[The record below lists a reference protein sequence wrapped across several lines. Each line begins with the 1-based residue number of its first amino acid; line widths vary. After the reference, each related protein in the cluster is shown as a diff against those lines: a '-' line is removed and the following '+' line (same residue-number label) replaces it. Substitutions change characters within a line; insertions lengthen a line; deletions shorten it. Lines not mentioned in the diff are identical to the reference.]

1 MIADWRRQ
9 FGLPD
14 LSFFYVQLAPYRQDF
29 SRFRLA
35 QGAALQLPKV
45 GFAVA
50 IDLGDL
56 TSPYDAIHPRRKQE
70 VGRRLALSARAIQ
83 YADRSVVYQGPTLSA
98 AQFVSSNTI
107 WGTSYGARLSF
118 VPGTADGLHAA
129 GTADCVACCEESPF
143 EVMDATGLWTR
154 AAMGITGDEVSLRGV
169 PHPIQGIRF
178 DFEGMPQCAL
188 YNGVGGPDD
197 HQGLAAPPFQYCA
210 YGTHDGQPAWAASC
224 EPNECAPVGVPVP
237 SAGVAVAVAALG
249 FTVLVPLPQFYK
261 LAKARSSAG
270 VSLFTVIITMFF
282 SMLNVGAALITK
294 WRQITACGHLGWSCV
309 PNLLDLFQ
317 NIQVAIIAAIQ
328 LVMVVAYPPNTERAR
343 AMAATTLGTAI
354 VLWVACVCASLAAP
368 CGKRTLA
375 FAAVQGSAGSLAALV
390 QYAPQLL
397 ATWRHRASGSLS
409 LLSYTVQVAGGYLN
423 IYQSITQG
431 ASPWPVWTP
440 WLISTSMQNAVL
452 VSAFVFDAR
461 RWRARQRA
469 HLGCAASKPRA
480 QAEPFIQDLDGPPR
494 SSSLAV
500 EQGAEATPEDVKVA
514 EPVPEPTTLSPS
526 QCPSL

>member
-1 MIADWRRQ
+1 MCYSTGMEG
-9 FGLPD
+9 FGRKEFGPH
-14 LSFFYVQLAPYRQDF
+14 R
-29 SRFRLA
+29 SRWFLV
-35 QGAALQLPKV
+35 KMH
-45 GFAVA
+45 
-50 IDLGDL
+50 
-56 TSPYDAIHPRRKQE
+56 S
-70 VGRRLALSARAIQ
+70 
-83 YADRSVVYQGPTLSA
+83 
-98 AQFVSSNTI
+98 
-107 WGTSYGARLSF
+107 
-118 VPGTADGLHAA
+118 
-129 GTADCVACCEESPF
+129 
-143 EVMDATGLWTR
+143 
-154 AAMGITGDEVSLRGV
+154 
-169 PHPIQGIRF
+169 
-178 DFEGMPQCAL
+178 
-188 YNGVGGPDD
+188 
-197 HQGLAAPPFQYCA
+197 
-210 YGTHDGQPAWAASC
+210 
-224 EPNECAPVGVPVP
+224 ECAPVGVPVP

-270 VSLFTVIITMFF
+270 VSLFTVIITMCF

-294 WRQITACGHLGWSCV
+294 WRQITACEYLGWSCV

-328 LVMVVAYPPNTERAR
+328 LVMVVAYPPNTKRAR

-452 VSAFVFDAR
+452 VSAFVFDVR
-461 RWRARQRA
+461 QWRARKRA
-469 HLGCAASKPRA
+469 RGECAL
-480 QAEPFIQDLDGPPR
+480 LDGNLVN
-494 SSSLAV
+494 SS
-500 EQGAEATPEDVKVA
+500 ER
-514 EPVPEPTTLSPS
+514 EPTPPPPS
-526 QCPSL
+526 S

>member
-1 MIADWRRQ
+1 MSATPPSIAIA
-9 FGLPD
+9 
-14 LSFFYVQLAPYRQDF
+14 APVLGGPESVRVVCSQ
-29 SRFRLA
+29 
-35 QGAALQLPKV
+35 LQL
-45 GFAVA
+45 G
-50 IDLGDL
+50 
-56 TSPYDAIHPRRKQE
+56 HCRM
-70 VGRRLALSARAIQ
+70 LS
-83 YADRSVVYQGPTLSA
+83 
-98 AQFVSSNTI
+98 
-107 WGTSYGARLSF
+107 
-118 VPGTADGLHAA
+118 
-129 GTADCVACCEESPF
+129 
-143 EVMDATGLWTR
+143 
-154 AAMGITGDEVSLRGV
+154 
-169 PHPIQGIRF
+169 
-178 DFEGMPQCAL
+178 
-188 YNGVGGPDD
+188 
-197 HQGLAAPPFQYCA
+197 
-210 YGTHDGQPAWAASC
+210 
-224 EPNECAPVGVPVP
+224 ECAPVGVPVP

-328 LVMVVAYPPNTERAR
+328 LVMVVAYPPNAKRAR

-375 FAAVQGSAGSLAALV
+375 FAAVQRSAGSLAALV
-390 QYAPQLL
+390 QYVPQLL

-409 LLSYTVQVAGGYLN
+409 LLTYTLQVAGGYLN

-452 VSAFVFDAR
+452 VSACVFDAR
-461 RWRARQRA
+461 RWRARQLAR
-469 HLGCAASKPRA
+469 GECAL
-480 QAEPFIQDLDGPPR
+480 LDGNLVNSSEREPR
-494 SSSLAV
+494 I
-500 EQGAEATPEDVKVA
+500 G
-514 EPVPEPTTLSPS
+514 
-526 QCPSL
+526 

>member
-1 MIADWRRQ
+1 
-9 FGLPD
+9 
-14 LSFFYVQLAPYRQDF
+14 
-29 SRFRLA
+29 
-35 QGAALQLPKV
+35 
-45 GFAVA
+45 
-50 IDLGDL
+50 
-56 TSPYDAIHPRRKQE
+56 
-70 VGRRLALSARAIQ
+70 
-83 YADRSVVYQGPTLSA
+83 
-98 AQFVSSNTI
+98 
-107 WGTSYGARLSF
+107 
-118 VPGTADGLHAA
+118 
-129 GTADCVACCEESPF
+129 
-143 EVMDATGLWTR
+143 
-154 AAMGITGDEVSLRGV
+154 
-169 PHPIQGIRF
+169 
-178 DFEGMPQCAL
+178 MPQCAL

-224 EPNECAPVGVPVP
+224 EPNDPSVVECAPDGVPVP

-328 LVMVVAYPPNTERAR
+328 LVMVVAYPPNAKRAR
-343 AMAATTLGTAI
+343 AMAATTLGMAI
-354 VLWVACVCASLAAP
+354 ILWVACVCASLAAP

-375 FAAVQGSAGSLAALV
+375 FAAVQRSAGSLAALV

-409 LLSYTVQVAGGYLN
+409 LLTYTLQVAGGYLN

-431 ASPWPVWTP
+431 VSPWPVYLNIYQSITQGVSPWPVWTP

-452 VSAFVFDAR
+452 VSACAFDAR
-461 RWRARQRA
+461 RWRARQLFTAR
-469 HLGCAASKPRA
+469 GECAL
-480 QAEPFIQDLDGPPR
+480 LDGNLVNSSEREPR
-494 SSSLAV
+494 I
-500 EQGAEATPEDVKVA
+500 G
-514 EPVPEPTTLSPS
+514 
-526 QCPSL
+526 

>member
-14 LSFFYVQLAPYRQDF
+14 LSFFYVQLAPSVPLAPYEGWDF
-29 SRFRLA
+29 SRIRLA

-45 GFAVA
+45 GFAVV

-56 TSPYDAIHPRRKQE
+56 TSPYNAFHPRRKQE

-98 AQFVSSNTI
+98 AQFVSSNTSS
-107 WGTSYGARLSF
+107 GTSYGARLSF

-178 DFEGMPQCAL
+178 DFEGMPQCSL

-237 SAGVAVAVAALG
+237 SAGVAVAMAASG

-270 VSLFTVIITMFF
+270 VSLFTVIITMFS

-328 LVMVVAYPPNTERAR
+328 LVMVVAYPPNTKRAR

-409 LLSYTVQVAGGYLN
+409 LLTYTLQVAGGYLN

-469 HLGCAASKPRA
+469 RGECAL
-480 QAEPFIQDLDGPPR
+480 LDGNLVN
-494 SSSLAV
+494 SS
-500 EQGAEATPEDVKVA
+500 ER
-514 EPVPEPTTLSPS
+514 EPTPPPPS
-526 QCPSL
+526 S